1 MEKNKNK
8 ERIKTFLIVIL
19 TIIIIFLLLRG
30 CGVGNE
36 SSSVI
41 KEDSNVVLNDNSS
54 GQVRIKLNPVID
66 VKDGVMENLN
76 FCNYNEDRLLKVKI
90 KVDDEYIYESDF
102 IKPKEV
108 LESDII
114 KENNLKLDGKEAIGE
129 IYSYT
134 TDKEFIG
141 QTNVVLQLKN

>member
-1 MEKNKNK
+1 MEKGKNK
-8 ERIKTFLIVIL
+8 ERIKTIIIAIL
-19 TIIIIFLLLRG
+19 IIIIILLLLRG
-30 CGVGNE
+30 CGAGSE
-36 SSSVI
+36 SGSVI
-41 KEDSNVVLNDNSS
+41 KEDNQVVLNDNSS

>member
-30 CGVGNE
+30 CGVDNE

>member
-90 KVDDEYIYESDF
+90 KVDDKYIYESDF

>member
-1 MEKNKNK
+1 MEKGKNK
-8 ERIKTFLIVIL
+8 ERIKTIIIAIL
-19 TIIIIFLLLRG
+19 IIIIILLLLRG
-30 CGVGNE
+30 CGAGSE
-36 SSSVI
+36 SGSVI
-41 KEDSNVVLNDNSS
+41 KEDNQVVLNDNSS

-90 KVDDEYIYESDF
+90 KVDDEYIYESDY

>member
-8 ERIKTFLIVIL
+8 ERIKSIIIVIL
-19 TIIIIFLLLRG
+19 IIIIILLLLRG
-30 CGVGNE
+30 CGAGNE

-90 KVDDEYIYESDF
+90 KVDDKYIYESDF